1 MAENNAQNR
10 SNAGVN
16 KSFAEGQVTQRRQ
29 GNAAFLAL
37 NGVEVDEGYFVAQA
51 RVPSEDSID
60 IAVRRRDAED
70 SPVVRIRLEIVK
82 RNGGRFRVRSA
93 VYLVDKDGTTE
104 IESLDRPDA
113 EELLRRVRVLLHTN
127 RQGLP
132 SNGRIASLIDETI
145 TQAVGEAKRRTREA
159 RAEAAEKLYE
169 QALNE
174 PGLRDDLL
182 RYVIDTLGLVH
193 AGDEIAKKVGV
204 LAVASSRLPEPY
216 RLSVLFIAP
225 SGRGKTNLLRALEQ
239 VTPRAWRLFSAE
251 SLGSSP
257 LALFY
262 HALES
267 PGFVLDMRHRV
278 WFVNEP
284 SWLLLGQN
292 EEDPG
297 KRLMKQAISDVTDRE
312 PKCYDTVISIGS
324 LRKAVKLCLRGKP
337 IIFATI
343 QDKYSHLLDEQI
355 TSRMLPVPLDP
366 SRKVLGGIVHHIVYV
381 KTDTNTKLEFERRA
395 RLIRVYLARELPRVD
410 EVIFTEDAKA
420 KAMRCG
426 NLDNPSLCDGYIGRL
441 LGTLETEAVITR
453 ATEALK
459 ALAASIALI
468 RRRYEKKDGHVT
480 LVVTGDDVDEAWSIA
495 KSIIESMAFGQNP
508 LYQAVKEELLNILR
522 DSPKRRKDIVEQI
535 KAKYDVSERW
545 VDDILAG
552 LVKLGVIERCKELG
566 KGVYAIS
573 CPKPQDITRYT
584 DNEEQSEGG
593 GGNES

>member
-132 SNGRIASLIDETI
+132 SNGRIASLIDEAI

-225 SGRGKTNLLRALEQ
+225 SGRGKTNLMRALEA
-239 VTPRAWRLFSAE
+239 VTPRAWRLFGAE

-262 HALES
+262 HAMEN
-267 PGFVLDMRHRV
+267 PGFVLEMRHKV

-297 KRLMKQAISDVTDRE
+297 KRLMKQAISDVSDRE
-312 PKCYDTVISIGS
+312 PKCYDTVITINNT
-324 LRKAVKLCLRGKP
+324 RKAIKLCLRGKP
-337 IIFATI
+337 VIFATI
-343 QDKYSHLLDEQI
+343 QDKYSHMLDEQI
-355 TSRMLPVPLDP
+355 ISRMVPVMLDP
-366 SRKVLGGIVHHIVYV
+366 SRVVLPDIIYHIVYV

-395 RLIRVYLARELPRVD
+395 RLIRAYLARELPRVD
-410 EVIFTEDAKA
+410 VVEFTENAKA
-420 KAMRCG
+420 KIIQCSP
-426 NLDNPSLCDGYIGRL
+426 PSEQSIERLCSGYIGEL
-441 LGTLETEAVITR
+441 LGNLEVEPVVSR
-453 ATEALK
+453 ASEALK
-459 ALAASIALI
+459 SLAASLALI
-468 RRRYEKKDGHVT
+468 RKRFEVRDNRVVLRVT
-480 LVVTGDDVDEAWSIA
+480 AEDVDDAWEIA
-495 KSIIESMAFGQNP
+495 HPIIEAMVYAQNP
-508 LYQAVKEELLNILR
+508 LYQKVKGELLELLK
-522 DSPKRRKDIVEQI
+522 SGPKQRKDIIEHLKGKFNI
-535 KAKYDVSERW
+535 SRAWIERLLT
-545 VDDILAG
+545 D
-552 LVKLGVIERCKELG
+552 LVRLGIIERCK
-566 KGVYAIS
+566 KGIYALDCNVNQS
-573 CPKPQDITRYT
+573 ITEYA
-584 DNEEQSEGG
+584 NSEEQNGQGG
-593 GGNES
+593 EE